1 MVIILDSLSVELG
14 SRSAVSGGQ
23 CRSGYGTRAAL
34 ADLTNF
40 VERPLGNLPRH
51 SDGKHKGP
59 GSLLAKAGP
68 LILLEGETYSWY
80 SRHMKKTD
88 TFTDRR
94 QEAEAARIRRLEKFK
109 ERADQGDPEV
119 AARAIARQEENAARA
134 ERKAAVDLEKKRTAD
149 RIRVETDAAAEARRL
164 TEDEELKKAAAA
176 AEAQSLLDEASRKA
190 KRDER
195 YANRKARA

>member
-1 MVIILDSLSVELG
+1 MLNGARNLPFRVDK
-14 SRSAVSGGQ
+14 
-23 CRSGYGTRAAL
+23 AAL
-34 ADLTNF
+34 GARAFLVALTSL
-40 VERPLGNLPRH
+40 VDYALGDLPRH
-51 SDGKHKGP
+51 SNGQQKGP
-59 GSLLAKAGP
+59 GPFLAKAGP

-80 SRHMKKTD
+80 SGQMKKSD

-109 ERADQGDPEV
+109 ARADQGDPEV
-119 AARAIARQEENAARA
+119 AARAIARQEESAARA

-149 RIRVETDAAAEARRL
+149 RIKVETDAAAEARRL

-176 AEAQSLLDEASRKA
+176 AEAQSVLDEASRKA

>member
-109 ERADQGDPEV
+109 ERADQGNC
-119 AARAIARQEENAARA
+119 AAGRKRCAGRAQGGCGSREEAHGRQ
-134 ERKAAVDLEKKRTAD
+134 D
-149 RIRVETDAAAEARRL
+149 
-164 TEDEELKKAAAA
+164 
-176 AEAQSLLDEASRKA
+176 QS
-190 KRDER
+190 
-195 YANRKARA
+195 